1 MIVSIKKTTR
11 LPLFSAILSNLSQII
26 LKWKDLYIY
35 EMDSGQY
42 LKEILIR
49 VLLFFFNISLKKSQY
64 WSGSYSKNVRTSRLL
79 GKKATIVY
87 YFFVYTCE
95 TESICLQSRDLSN
108 IVANF

>member
-26 LKWKDLYIY
+26 LKWKDLYIWNGFW
-35 EMDSGQY
+35 SISKGNINSCPT
-42 LKEILIR
+42 IL
-49 VLLFFFNISLKKSQY
+49 FFNISLKKSQY